1 MPGVTPTRL
10 ADARQVRALRQGATG
25 AFYEVWNGLAGQVW
39 SVLVGVFDS
48 EAEAEGWAMTFRI
61 ELASRLSGFSLDQS
75 LSVQVGLLLVD
86 HLRTAITDGDTP
98 VPQREPDSSNDT
110 LRALPAVERLNYLVG
125 LFFEVEA
132 VGEQPEANPD
142 ERAAARTLLFRVP
155 PPSILLRPPGSDV
168 PAGRWRGWVSALL
181 LFSGVGLSAWWF
193 TPRAPTW
200 SVFSANHEA
209 VLAGPIVIGSD
220 PAELA
225 TSLARQGVR
234 GSLIEAPDL
243 TLEGLS
249 LVGAAAQHI
258 GDDAEA
264 VVVVYARGAEVWTLQ
279 HTRAPL
285 PPERNGSGL
294 IFPTLTNH
302 TMPPFDLV
310 GWVEAGGSWVLCG
323 PTGGDSAALAL
334 RIRDRR
340 RAPSLDL

>member
-1 MPGVTPTRL
+1 MPVATPTRL
-10 ADARQVRALRQGATG
+10 ADARQIRALRHGATG
-25 AFYEVWNGLAGQVW
+25 AFYEVWNGLAAAVW
-39 SVLVGVFDS
+39 SVLVGFLDS
-48 EAEAEGWAMTFRI
+48 EVEAEGWAMTFRI

-86 HLRTAITDGDTP
+86 HLRVAIHADTP
-98 VPQREPDSSNDT
+98 IPQSAPASPIDAV
-110 LRALPAVERLNYLVG
+110 RALPAAERLDYLVG
-125 LFFEVEA
+125 LFFGDEA
-132 VGEQPEANPD
+132 EGEQPGANPD
-142 ERAAARTLLFRVP
+142 ERAAARTLLFRAP
-155 PPSILLRPPGSDV
+155 PPNILLRPPHSDV
-168 PAGRWRGWVSALL
+168 PAGRWRGWVLALL

-209 VLAGPIVIGSD
+209 ALAGPIVIGSD

-243 TLEGLS
+243 TPEGLS

-258 GDDAEA
+258 GGDAEA

-294 IFPTLTNH
+294 IFPTLTTH
-302 TMPPFDLV
+302 AMPPFDLV